1 MSRDVITKG
10 MLFLCAPIIYGAPG
24 KHRELMRQPARVLL
38 HCAKVIQE
46 PEKYPGVSA
55 QWIHEAAREGRAR
68 FYNPGIPTVQSAAVP
83 MRLQLRV
90 CQRIQYSCGAI
101 CPLQM
106 QRSAILQFRSPCD

>member
-1 MSRDVITKG
+1 MDEFSFITKREP
-10 MLFLCAPIIYGAPG
+10 FLCASVIDGTPTSEAS
-24 KHRELMRQPARVLL
+24 HRELMRQPARVLL

-68 FYNPGIPTVQSAAVP
+68 FLQSLNSSCLVGGGSN
-83 MRLQLRV
+83 V
-90 CQRIQYSCGAI
+90 CQKLQYSCSAI

-106 QRSAILQFRSPCD
+106 QRGAI